1 MIERILISSADREG
15 LEGLVRN
22 RNTPQKVVWRARIV
36 LLASDGLTAEAI
48 AAAVGKSLLTVRRW
62 RRRYVA
68 KGVDGLLKDATRP
81 SRVKPLSPEKI
92 KQVVHMTLHEKP
104 PKATHWSGRSMA
116 AVAGISYSSVQRI
129 WRAHGL
135 KPHLVK
141 TFKVSRDK
149 HFAAKVE
156 DVVGLYLDPPDK
168 ALVLCVDEKSQI
180 QALDRTQP
188 GLPMKKGRAG
198 TMTHDYKRNGTTTLF
213 AALNMLDGK
222 VIGTCMPRHRHREF
236 LRFLKLIDQ
245 QIAEG
250 LDLHLIVDN
259 YATHKTP
266 AVKRWLKA
274 HPRFHLHFTPT
285 SASWLNMVE
294 RFFAEITRNRIRRG
308 AFKSVAE
315 LKAAIMQYLE
325 NHNADPK
332 PFVWTKS
339 ASQIL
344 EKVARAKQTL
354 ESQHYV
360 HRRQSLA
367 CLVRITECC
376 VNGFLP
382 KIVRRGV
389 VFLEASRK
397 FRNCDD

>member
-1 MIERILISSADREG
+1 M
-15 LEGLVRN
+15 
-22 RNTPQKVVWRARIV
+22 
-36 LLASDGLTAEAI
+36 
-48 AAAVGKSLLTVRRW
+48 AAA
-62 RRRYVA
+62 
-68 KGVDGLLKDATRP
+68 
-81 SRVKPLSPEKI
+81 
-92 KQVVHMTLHEKP
+92 
-104 PKATHWSGRSMA
+104 
-116 AVAGISYSSVQRI
+116 AGISYSSVQRI
-129 WRAHGL
+129 WHAHGL
-135 KPHLVK
+135 KPHLVE

-149 HFAAKVE
+149 NFAAKVE
-156 DVVGLYLDPPDK
+156 DVVGLYLNPPDK

-245 QIAEG
+245 QTPAD

-259 YATHKTP
+259 YATHKTA

-294 RFFAEITRNRIRRG
+294 RFFAEITRKRIRRG
-308 AFKSVAE
+308 VFKSVAE
-315 LKAAIMQYLE
+315 LKSAIMEYLE

-339 ASQIL
+339 AGEIL
-344 EKVARAKQTL
+344 EKVARAKQAL
-354 ESQHYV
+354 KSQH
-360 HRRQSLA
+360 
-367 CLVRITECC
+367 
-376 VNGFLP
+376 
-382 KIVRRGV
+382 
-389 VFLEASRK
+389 
-397 FRNCDD
+397 

>member
-1 MIERILISSADREG
+1 MGKIERISVSVADRER
-15 LEGLVRN
+15 LERLVRD

-36 LLASDGLTAEAI
+36 LLASDGLRAGAI

-62 RRRYVA
+62 RRRYVV

-81 SRVKPLSPEKI
+81 SRVKPLPPETI
-92 KQVVHMTLHEKP
+92 KRVVHMTLHEKP
-104 PKATHWSGRSMA
+104 PNATQWSVRSMA
-116 AVAGISYSSVQRI
+116 KAAGISYSSVQRI
-129 WRAHGL
+129 WQAHGL

-149 HFAAKVE
+149 NFASKVT
-156 DVVGLYLDPPDK
+156 DVVGLYLNPPDK

-213 AALNMLDGK
+213 AALNMLDGS

-245 QIAEG
+245 KTPAD

-266 AVKRWLKA
+266 GVKRWLKS

-294 RFFAEITRNRIRRG
+294 RFFAEITRKRIRRS
-308 AFKSVAE
+308 AFKSIAE
-315 LKAAIMQYLE
+315 LKSAIMEYLE

-332 PFVWTKS
+332 PFIWTKS
-339 ASQIL
+339 ASEIL
-344 EKVARAKQTL
+344 EKVARAKQVL
-354 ESQHYV
+354 ESQH
-360 HRRQSLA
+360 
-367 CLVRITECC
+367 
-376 VNGFLP
+376 
-382 KIVRRGV
+382 
-389 VFLEASRK
+389 
-397 FRNCDD
+397 

>member
-1 MIERILISSADREG
+1 MRKIERILLSDADRER
-15 LEGLVRN
+15 LERLVRD
-22 RNTPQKVVWRARIV
+22 RNTPQKLVWRARIV

-62 RRRYVA
+62 RRRYMA
-68 KGVDGLLKDATRP
+68 KGVDGLLKDASRP
-81 SRVKPLSPEKI
+81 PGRKPLSVETI
-92 KQVVHMTLHEKP
+92 KRVVHLTLHEKP
-104 PKATHWSGRSMA
+104 LNATQWSARNMAKA
-116 AVAGISYSSVQRI
+116 AGISYTSVQRI

-149 HFAAKVE
+149 NFAAKVE
-156 DVVGLYLDPPDK
+156 DVVGLYLNPPDK
-168 ALVLCVDEKSQI
+168 AVVLCVDEKSQI

-222 VIGTCMPRHRHREF
+222 VIGTCLPRHRHGEF
-236 LRFLKLIDQ
+236 LRFLRLIDQ
-245 QIAEG
+245 KTPQG
-250 LDLHLIVDN
+250 LDLHLVVDN

-308 AFKSVAE
+308 AFNSVAE
-315 LKAAIMQYLE
+315 LKHAIMQYLD

-339 ASQIL
+339 AGQIL
-344 EKVARAKQTL
+344 EKVARAKQAL
-354 ESQHYV
+354 ESQH
-360 HRRQSLA
+360 
-367 CLVRITECC
+367 
-376 VNGFLP
+376 
-382 KIVRRGV
+382 
-389 VFLEASRK
+389 
-397 FRNCDD
+397 

>member
-1 MIERILISSADREG
+1 MRKIERISISAADREQ
-15 LEGLVRN
+15 LERLVRD

-36 LLASDGLTAEAI
+36 LLASAGLTAEGI
-48 AAAVGKSLLTVRRW
+48 AAAVSKSLLTVRRW
-62 RRRYVA
+62 RRRYMA
-68 KGVDGLLKDATRP
+68 KGVEGLSRDATRP
-81 SRVKPLSPEKI
+81 SRVKPLTPEKI
-92 KQVVHMTLHEKP
+92 KQVVDVTLHAKP
-104 PKATHWSGRSMA
+104 PNATHWSVRSMA
-116 AVAGISYSSVQRI
+116 AAVGVSYSSVQRI

-135 KPHLVK
+135 KPHLVR

-149 HFAAKVE
+149 NFAAKVE
-156 DVVGLYLDPPDK
+156 DVVGLYLNPPDK

-213 AALNMLDGK
+213 AALNMLDGS
-222 VIGTCMPRHRHREF
+222 VIGACMPRHRHREF
-236 LRFLKLIDQ
+236 LHFLKLIEQ
-245 QIAEG
+245 QTPAG
-250 LDLHLIVDN
+250 LNLHLIVDN

-266 AVKRWLKA
+266 AVKRWITA

-315 LKAAIMQYLE
+315 LKSAIMGYLE

-332 PFVWTKS
+332 PFIWTKS
-339 ASQIL
+339 AGQIL
-344 EKVARAKQTL
+344 EKVAGAKQAL
-354 ESQHYV
+354 ESQH
-360 HRRQSLA
+360 
-367 CLVRITECC
+367 
-376 VNGFLP
+376 
-382 KIVRRGV
+382 
-389 VFLEASRK
+389 
-397 FRNCDD
+397 